1 MFNGRKLDARGIL
14 LQLDPTLKGPL
25 KNYQGEQ
32 VVGPILHQTFD
43 VGWFQIWNSSQMIW
57 AVEKGRRSSDQ
68 IN

>member
-43 VGWFQIWNSSQMIW
+43 VGWFQIGHPFSNDL
-57 AVEKGRRSSDQ
+57 AVEKDRGSSD
-68 IN
+68 